1 MSQKV
6 VCEEICRHRLVSITA
21 AAILF
26 TFGSVLFRASIA
38 LASALQPLFGLG
50 VMVLQ
55 SWMLTGG
62 TGLMGSSF
70 LPFVY
75 YVNKKRNIKLF
86 QHPEFVN
93 RVHAIFQ
100 KLTLEKMALSSGITV
115 KIESEWVE
123 KRQRLPQLQEI
134 SLADLVKYGI
144 LPKDK
149 VEAIK
154 RIRRQVL
161 DNSPYERDCRLILK
175 VHRQYKNILENRSN
189 ESYRTF
195 FNDSARLFA
204 HYDTAIDRMQ
214 PLRAE
219 WVQLRD
225 KEILPN
231 MPLLPIKMS

>member
-6 VCEEICRHRLVSITA
+6 VCEEICRHRLISITA

-38 LASALQPLFGLG
+38 LAPILQPLFGLG

-62 TGLMGSSF
+62 MGLIGSSF

-75 YVNKKRNIKLF
+75 YVNKKRDVKLF

-93 RVHAIFQ
+93 RVHAVFQ
-100 KLTLEKMALSSGITV
+100 KLTLEKIALSPGITV
-115 KIESEWVE
+115 KIESEWIG
-123 KRQRLPQLQEI
+123 KRQRLPHLQEI

-144 LPKDK
+144 LTKNK
-149 VEAIK
+149 VEAIN
-154 RIRRQVL
+154 RIRLQVL
-161 DNSPYERDCRLILK
+161 ESSPYKRDCRLILK
-175 VHRQYKNILENRSN
+175 VHRQYKNILENRGD

-214 PLRAE
+214 PLRTE
-219 WVQLRD
+219 WIQLRD